1 MKSFK
6 GRAPVFLA
14 HCCIIRVIQ
23 YRKNKG
29 DIFVLE
35 FKNNETILSQIIS
48 LMKKEIFGGRL
59 VAGQKIKPIREFAAE
74 LSVNPNTV
82 AKAYSALEEERLIVT
97 DGTLGKFVT
106 QNREYLIK
114 KREEYLLGEAEEF
127 MEEMEKCG
135 VGKEEVVWLMKK
147 IAEK

>member
-1 MKSFK
+1 
-6 GRAPVFLA
+6 
-14 HCCIIRVIQ
+14 
-23 YRKNKG
+23 
-29 DIFVLE
+29 
-35 FKNNETILSQIIS
+35 
-48 LMKKEIFGGRL
+48 MKKEIFGGRL

-106 QNREYLIK
+106 QNREYLMK
-114 KREEYLLGEAEEF
+114 KREEYLLSEAEEF

-135 VGKEEVVWLMKK
+135 VKKEEVVWLMKK